1 MPCVLIGLNKA
12 DMFMVFIGSF
22 VCKIRFQGHSS
33 SLNPRA
39 KAVWAHFF
47 FTLALGVEPLKNQW
61 DFYCQRLVLLLCS
74 APPHPQIQYRVREGL
89 WGFRYRW

>member
-1 MPCVLIGLNKA
+1 MPCILIGLNKA

-22 VCKIRFQGHSS
+22 VCKIHFQGHST

-47 FTLALGVEPLKNQW
+47 FALALGVEPFKNQW
-61 DFYCQRLVLLLCS
+61 DLHCQSLVLLLCS
-74 APPHPQIQYRVREGL
+74 APPTPKYSTV
-89 WGFRYRW
+89 